1 MSNEW
6 KVVGEKK
13 PKKKKSPKKPVKKPA
28 PKSSFLT
35 LEEEKIIAHLSQQNQ
50 QAQQAMKGRNP
61 EGIYFTSSVYVMGPP
76 SKTIVHEPKRIL

>member
-13 PKKKKSPKKPVKKPA
+13 PKKKKSPKKPA
-28 PKSSFLT
+28 PKSSLT
-35 LEEEKIIAHLSQQNQ
+35 LEEQKIVAHLRQQNQ
-50 QAQQAMKGRNP
+50 QAMKERNP

-76 SKTIVHEPKRIL
+76 SKTIVHEPKKIL